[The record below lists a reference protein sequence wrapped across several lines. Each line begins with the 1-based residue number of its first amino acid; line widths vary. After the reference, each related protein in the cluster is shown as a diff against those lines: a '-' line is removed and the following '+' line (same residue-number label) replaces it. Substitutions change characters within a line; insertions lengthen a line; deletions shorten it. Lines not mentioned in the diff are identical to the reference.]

1 MSEEI
6 QRLQAQ
12 IATQMKHLGAAVNDP
27 RLAPMLAQLQALLR
41 QHMASAGANGRLAV
55 LPNGA
60 PGETGDDGPTK
71 KLLSNLP
78 PPIQD
83 SAREYIRS
91 ARAHA
96 IHMFTQAP
104 ALSDSDAG
112 RRLLELGMAER
123 AHLAVHA
130 YVAWASERYGG
141 RDGAALRRIVS
152 DILRAKI
159 DIDSDQAVALVK
171 AAIHEGFA
179 YASYSPNQAVANVVK
194 RHVETRGASPALQD
208 VLVGLRTRMVHSS
221 ADSSSEGRKL
231 ISIVDALI
239 AHQARPNGS
248 APHFEAKPDIWGK
261 AVGAKL
267 AALPPD
273 MRSHAIRLLELA
285 ANGGGNA
292 KPAKGWLKT
301 VEAAL
306 KGSRTRAHRH
316 AAAGDHR
323 VLRAWRY
330 ACAGE
335 PEHAARAGLARGVG
349 GARDRRPPPRSLCA
363 KMPDVLAAAFRLSVA
378 RARQRRDPRLQP
390 DARNFGRR

>member
-12 IATQMKHLGAAVNDP
+12 IATQMKQLGAAANDP

-41 QHMASAGANGRLAV
+41 QHMANAGANGRLAV
-55 LPNGA
+55 LAAMARRERPA
-60 PGETGDDGPTK
+60 TTDRRR
-71 KLLSNLP
+71 SFFRICRLP
-78 PPIQD
+78 
-83 SAREYIRS
+83 SRTRRANTS
-91 ARAHA
+91 ARARPA

-112 RRLLELGMAER
+112 RRLLELGTADR
-123 AHLAVHA
+123 AHLAVQA
-130 YVAWASERYGG
+130 YVAWTSERYGG

-152 DILRAKI
+152 DLLRAKV
-159 DIDSDQAVALVK
+159 DIDSDQAIALVK

-179 YASYSPNQAVANVVK
+179 YASYSPNQAVANVLK

-248 APHFEAKPDIWGK
+248 EPHFEAKPDAWGK

-267 AALPPD
+267 AALPSD
-273 MRSHAIRLLELA
+273 MRAHAIRLLELA
-285 ANGGGNA
+285 ANGGGSA

-306 KGSRTRAHRH
+306 KGSRA
-316 AAAGDHR
+316 
-323 VLRAWRY
+323 
-330 ACAGE
+330 
-335 PEHAARAGLARGVG
+335 
-349 GARDRRPPPRSLCA
+349 
-363 KMPDVLAAAFRLSVA
+363 
-378 RARQRRDPRLQP
+378 
-390 DARNFGRR
+390 